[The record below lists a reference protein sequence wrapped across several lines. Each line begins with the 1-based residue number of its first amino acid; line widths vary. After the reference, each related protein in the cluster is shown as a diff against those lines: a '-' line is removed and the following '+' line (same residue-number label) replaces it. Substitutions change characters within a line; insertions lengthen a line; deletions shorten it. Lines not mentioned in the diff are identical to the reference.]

1 MRPKSG
7 AMDPFQREAKDRLN
21 YLIQG
26 VVRRTLFILAGLHG
40 VIWWLQL
47 SRVPQADV
55 RLLAPVAALGGIAM
69 VAMGLWMGS
78 PRPPAQ
84 VNALGGCLA
93 LLFALPALLQ
103 LALSGNLSQTI
114 HLILIETAAGFF
126 LLSPLWFTLTS
137 VLIGAGWLAILGF
150 LHPKGDPFPY
160 GLGLAFSALMG
171 LLFQKA
177 RGWLVA
183 EMVKLK
189 ALGMR
194 RESELQEAAESIR
207 TLRGLIPICACC
219 KKVRDDQGFWQQ
231 VEVFVERHSHAA
243 FSHGY
248 CPPCLELARAEWEQ
262 ERDDLDPLPED
273 APA

>member
-1 MRPKSG
+1 MESKSG
-7 AMDPFQREAKDRLN
+7 DMDPFHLEAKNRLN
-21 YLIQG
+21 YLMQG
-26 VVRRTLFILAGLHG
+26 VVKRTLFALAGLHG
-40 VIWWLQL
+40 IIWCLQL
-47 SRVPQADV
+47 ARAPQSEM
-55 RLLAPVAALGGIAM
+55 RLLAPVALAGVIAM
-69 VAMGLWMGS
+69 VAMGLWMRR
-78 PRPPAQ
+78 PRPAPQ

-93 LLFALPALLQ
+93 ILFAFPALLQ
-103 LALSGNLSQTI
+103 LALGGNLSQTI
-114 HLILIETAAGFF
+114 HLILIEMAAGFF

-137 VLIGAGWLAILGF
+137 LLIGAGWMAILVF
-150 LHPKGDPFPY
+150 LHPKGDPFPF
-160 GLGLAFSALMG
+160 GLGLAFSALLG

-177 RGWLVA
+177 RGWLVS

-189 ALGMR
+189 ALGIR
-194 RESELQEAAESIR
+194 RETELQEAAESIR

-248 CPPCLELARAEWEQ
+248 CPPCLEIARAEWEQ
-262 ERDDLDPLPED
+262 ERDDLVPMPED